1 MGGIF
6 LLLCGQLMAVAV
18 GRGRRPR
25 CHPVPPFGTLPRR
38 LPRRLHP
45 TPSTSYRWLFF
56 VRAGASFSFQSSFG
70 ECVCRYNNNS
80 RLKCITSG
88 REVMG
93 RSMSTHFF
101 HPPSPGNLSLA
112 QKWSS
117 SSSSGGGDAGLCNRS
132 FPLGCWIRATFSLF
146 DRSAACFWLEKKKPR
161 RWSGGMFRRC
171 VRRGRAGAEF
181 GAHLKVPEVNHTL
194 QPPLGTHYHIFL
206 VFFSFTG
213 CCCCCCCYSR
223 GSGHV
228 FGMVL
233 ASITTKRRTFSSD
246 PRALGIYNHRSQSG
260 SNNNVL

>member
-1 MGGIF
+1 MEMERWGAF
-6 LLLCGQLMAVAV
+6 FCCCAASWWQWRWDVVDAPDATQFHLLGRSRDASRDASIRPPPPPTV
-18 GRGRRPR
+18 G
-25 CHPVPPFGTLPRR
+25 F
-38 LPRRLHP
+38 
-45 TPSTSYRWLFF
+45 FF

-146 DRSAACFWLEKKKPR
+146 DRSAACFWLEKKNQDDEAEECSAVV
-161 RWSGGMFRRC
+161 SGAGG
-171 VRRGRAGAEF
+171 RGRSLE
-181 GAHLKVPEVNHTL
+181 
-194 QPPLGTHYHIFL
+194 
-206 VFFSFTG
+206 
-213 CCCCCCCYSR
+213 
-223 GSGHV
+223 
-228 FGMVL
+228 
-233 ASITTKRRTFSSD
+233 RTW
-246 PRALGIYNHRSQSG
+246 RYQR
-260 SNNNVL
+260 

>member
-146 DRSAACFWLEKKKPR
+146 DRSAACFWLEKKNQDDEAEECSAVV
-161 RWSGGMFRRC
+161 SGAGG
-171 VRRGRAGAEF
+171 RGRSLE
-181 GAHLKVPEVNHTL
+181 
-194 QPPLGTHYHIFL
+194 
-206 VFFSFTG
+206 
-213 CCCCCCCYSR
+213 
-223 GSGHV
+223 
-228 FGMVL
+228 
-233 ASITTKRRTFSSD
+233 RTW
-246 PRALGIYNHRSQSG
+246 RYQR
-260 SNNNVL
+260 